1 LQNAELEKQSA
12 VSLRNRSTQPATLRL
27 YEIGENGPLET
38 CLANPKMLY
47 NRQRFGCG
55 GVASKISKTRT

>member
-1 LQNAELEKQSA
+1 LQNGELEKQSA

-27 YEIGENGPLET
+27 YEIGENGPHT
-38 CLANPKMLY
+38 WLANPKMLY